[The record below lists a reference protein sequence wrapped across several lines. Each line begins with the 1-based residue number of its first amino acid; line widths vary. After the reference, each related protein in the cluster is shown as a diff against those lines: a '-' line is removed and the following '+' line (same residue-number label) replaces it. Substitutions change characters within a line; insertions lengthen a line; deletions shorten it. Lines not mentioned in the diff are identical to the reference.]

1 MRFVKLDTNDKNY
14 FNNINKIFLEDETSV
29 IVLGNNSYITYHSYI
44 DSVKVGYN
52 PIIEE
57 DKMQQDIK
65 EIENVW
71 SNNTYIYIVTT

>member
-1 MRFVKLDTNDKNY
+1 MRFVKLDTSYKNY

-57 DKMQQDIK
+57 DKCNKILK
-65 EIENVW
+65 K
-71 SNNTYIYIVTT
+71 